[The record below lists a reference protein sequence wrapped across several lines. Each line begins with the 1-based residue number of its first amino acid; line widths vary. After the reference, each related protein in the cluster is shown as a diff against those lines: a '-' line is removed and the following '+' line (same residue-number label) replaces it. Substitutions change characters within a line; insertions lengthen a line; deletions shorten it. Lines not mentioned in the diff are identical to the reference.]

1 MPKNIVIF
9 SDGTGQAG
17 GLRPDQ
23 NLSNIYKL
31 FRACRP
37 GPESPI
43 DPTQQVAFYDAGLG
57 TMNDEGRI
65 PFRPI
70 QLFRKL
76 WSSATGTGISRNIVD
91 CYEAILKHYEP
102 GDRVF
107 LFGFS
112 RGAYTARCV
121 GGVLSLCG
129 IPTCGADGGPLPR
142 YGQSLRRI
150 ANEAVR
156 EVYEHGSGSNK
167 LERREERIEKARR
180 FRAKYN
186 SNNTDGQANTLP
198 YFIGVFDT
206 VAALG
211 APGPR
216 RLMMGIIL
224 AAFVALMIAIA
235 SAVLSL
241 TPWLQFGW
249 TYFALLVIALS
260 VMGAKYL
267 KTHLKTIRNFP
278 NQGDVKRHMAAWRFR
293 FYDNQLNPRV
303 QYARHA
309 LAIDET
315 RKDFMRVPWGS
326 PTDWPARPNGL
337 AWLKQVWFAGN
348 HSDVGGSYPE
358 DESRL
363 SDIAL
368 SWMVEQVSE
377 LPEKLQIDYQ
387 RLHLFPNANGMQH
400 CEVQAMIDRYPAWI
414 PKWLKLAWSQEVR
427 RVKNDAPLHPSVL
440 ERFRIQPGV
449 LHFAS
454 TRPYRPQNL
463 AEHVLLGDFYGPPIR
478 KSWRHTSA
486 RSRIALMDIHAGMF
500 LRSAAL
506 VGVNHSTAC
515 ASCLTAQQSTRSTP
529 RSKGCTK
536 FISRFSVSRQRLG

>member
-70 QLFRKL
+70 QWFRKL
-76 WSSATGTGISRNIVD
+76 WSGATGTGISQNITD

-102 GDRVF
+102 GDRIF

-112 RGAYTARCV
+112 RGAYTVRCV

-129 IPTCGADGGPLPR
+129 VPTRDEDDNPIPR
-142 YGQSLRRI
+142 YGDALRRL
-150 ANEAVR
+150 ASEAVR
-156 EVYEHGSGSNK
+156 DVYEHGSGSNK
-167 LERREERIEKARR
+167 PERRAERTEKARR
-180 FRAKYN
+180 FRAKYQ
-186 SNNTDGQANTLP
+186 SNNADEQANVLP

-216 RLMMGIIL
+216 RLFMAVIL
-224 AAFVALMIAIA
+224 AGFVALMIAGA

-241 TPWLQFGW
+241 TPWLPFGR
-249 TYFALLVIALS
+249 TYAVLSGLVVA
-260 VMGAKYL
+260 VMGVTYL
-267 KTHLKTIRNFP
+267 RTHIKTIRDFP
-278 NQGDVKRHMAAWRFR
+278 NPGDIRRHLAAWRFR

-326 PTDWPARPNGL
+326 PKDWPSRPGGMD
-337 AWLKQVWFAGN
+337 WLRQVWFAGN

-368 SWMVEQVSE
+368 KWMVEQVTE
-377 LPEKLQIDYQ
+377 LPDKLTIDHE
-387 RLHLFPNANGMQH
+387 RLHLFPDASGMQH
-400 CEVQAMIDRYPAWI
+400 CEVQAMLDRYPAWV
-414 PKWLKLAWSQEVR
+414 PKAFRFAWAQEVR
-427 RVKNDAPLHPSVL
+427 QLKSDAPLHASVI
-440 ERFRIQPGV
+440 ERFRHDPGV

-454 TRPYRPQNL
+454 RRPYRPAHL
-463 AEHVLLGDFYGPPIR
+463 REHVLVRDFYETG
-478 KSWRHTSA
+478 
-486 RSRIALMDIHAGMF
+486 
-500 LRSAAL
+500 SAAP
-506 VGVNHSTAC
+506 VAQATAL
-515 ASCLTAQQSTRSTP
+515 SG
-529 RSKGCTK
+529 K
-536 FISRFSVSRQRLG
+536 